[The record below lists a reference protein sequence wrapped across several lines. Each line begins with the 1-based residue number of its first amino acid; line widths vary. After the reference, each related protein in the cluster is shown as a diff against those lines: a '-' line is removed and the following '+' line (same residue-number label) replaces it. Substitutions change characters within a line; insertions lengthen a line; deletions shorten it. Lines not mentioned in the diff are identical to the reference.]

1 MHLKFP
7 LQSGIKVFVIQVHY
21 LVSHFYL
28 SEVSLSSE
36 MKKLAEFPPI
46 FSTPWAKDIN
56 KIFRYCWQKLEQ
68 KVQ

>member
-46 FSTPWAKDIN
+46 FSTP
-56 KIFRYCWQKLEQ
+56 
-68 KVQ
+68 